1 MPRSL
6 SCAMILIFFAASFA
20 AFSPT
25 GLLERI
31 GSLLG
36 QLPC

>member
-6 SCAMILIFFAASFA
+6 SFAMILTFFAASFA
-20 AFSPT
+20 AFSAT
-25 GLLERI
+25 GLLERN

-36 QLPC
+36 QFPC